1 LALRKYKRPTADAP
15 LSPAANAKPVEQAP
29 DAVKPAP
36 LPQQSTAQSSP
47 TPSPTPTPPPPSSD
61 LLSLKAQLEM
71 LRQAQ
76 GQRAAQADAEHIK
89 SLASNPIEKQI
100 DAIPDLSLAKK
111 AYLRQRPFA
120 LSRPD
125 LLRDAH
131 IATLQ
136 LGLPDD
142 SMGYFNFLDTAL
154 MHFGDFAFH
163 SSPTEATAEAATPQP
178 IPTPTP
184 APMPQQSTQ
193 PPAPTL
199 DDSYSPHIASA
210 PVLRSEY
217 AGSMPPPE
225 ASGRV
230 TLSAEERSIAA
241 ATGISEVEYAKNKLK
256 LLQMK
261 KAGLIRY

>member
-1 LALRKYKRPTADAP
+1 
-15 LSPAANAKPVEQAP
+15 
-29 DAVKPAP
+29 
-36 LPQQSTAQSSP
+36 
-47 TPSPTPTPPPPSSD
+47 
-61 LLSLKAQLEM
+61 LET

-76 GQRAAQADAEHIK
+76 VQRAAQADAEHIK
-89 SLASNPIEKQI
+89 GLASTPVEKQI

-131 IATLQ
+131 IAALQ

-142 SMGYFNFLDTAL
+142 SLPYFNFLDTAL
-154 MHFGDFAFH
+154 MHFGNFAFH
-163 SSPTEATAEAATPQP
+163 STPTEATAEAATPQP
-178 IPTPTP
+178 IPTP
-184 APMPQQSTQ
+184 PMPQQLTQ

-210 PVLRSEY
+210 PVSRSEY
-217 AGSMPPPE
+217 AGSLPPD
-225 ASGRV
+225 ASGSRV

-241 ATGISEVEYAKNKLK
+241 ATAFPKLSMPK
-256 LLQMK
+256 TN
-261 KAGLIRY
+261 